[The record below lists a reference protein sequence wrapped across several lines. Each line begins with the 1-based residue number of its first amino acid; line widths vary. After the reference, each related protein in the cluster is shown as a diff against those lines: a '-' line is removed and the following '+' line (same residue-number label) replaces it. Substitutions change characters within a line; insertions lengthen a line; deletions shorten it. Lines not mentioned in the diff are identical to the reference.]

1 MYSNFVTP
9 PDFVDED
16 KHTVV
21 VIDAASEDVQRLA
34 LLCKEGTTDF
44 NIYLYNSE
52 SNSDEWLMSA
62 IERAD
67 KIIVNT
73 FANEKSVIKQL
84 LKPNP
89 KASFYGTGETT
100 VESLQKYFIDY
111 ILNERSHSTDS
122 TL

>member
-9 PDFVDED
+9 PDFVNED

-21 VIDAASEDVQRLA
+21 IIDAAAEDVQRLA
-34 LLCKEGTTDF
+34 LLCKEGTVDF

-52 SNSDEWLMSA
+52 FESDDWLMLA

-73 FANEKSVIKQL
+73 FENEKSVIKQL
-84 LKPNP
+84 LRSNP
-89 KASFYGTGETT
+89 KALFYGANAT

-111 ILNERSHSTDS
+111 ILNE
-122 TL
+122 

>member
-1 MYSNFVTP
+1 MYSNFITP
-9 PDFVDED
+9 PDFVNED

-21 VIDAASEDVQRLA
+21 LIDAAADDVQRLA
-34 LLCKEGTTDF
+34 LLCKEGTSDF

-52 SNSDEWLMSA
+52 SESEDWLMSA
-62 IERAD
+62 LERAD

-73 FANEKSVIKQL
+73 LENEKSVIKQL
-84 LKPNP
+84 LRSNP
-89 KASFYGTGETT
+89 KALFYGANST

-111 ILNERSHSTDS
+111 ILNERSHSTNS